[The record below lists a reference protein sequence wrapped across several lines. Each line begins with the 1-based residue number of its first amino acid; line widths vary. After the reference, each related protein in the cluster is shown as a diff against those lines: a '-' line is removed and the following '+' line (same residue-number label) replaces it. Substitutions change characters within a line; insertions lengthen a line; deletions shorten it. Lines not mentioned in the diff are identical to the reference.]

1 MKQFFREYLK
11 IFAYA
16 TLGLVFVISSF
27 YLLINFYHSKEID
40 KKYYVSSTDSSYT
53 SYKSKIEEIKNNLN
67 TYSRNSKKNTK
78 YLSLHTRLTTCSELL
93 ESNGTLANIEMNKYY
108 DSYDVYKLGQK
119 FQGSLINS
127 CWVVQL
133 SYLTTD
139 AAPSG
144 FEEVM
149 PFVTREIDIIGD
161 KVEYALEELENNGSY
176 FYSTG
181 ITSAT
186 IRNYLRAD
194 YIAITKSYN
203 DFADV
208 VLQLSKLINKEEEIV
223 KEKEEEETING
234 GETNDQNIR

>member
-1 MKQFFREYLK
+1 
-11 IFAYA
+11 
-16 TLGLVFVISSF
+16 
-27 YLLINFYHSKEID
+27 
-40 KKYYVSSTDSSYT
+40 
-53 SYKSKIEEIKNNLN
+53 
-67 TYSRNSKKNTK
+67 
-78 YLSLHTRLTTCSELL
+78 
-93 ESNGTLANIEMNKYY
+93 MNKYY
-108 DSYDVYKLGQK
+108 NSYDVYKLGQK

-139 AAPSG
+139 AAPKG

-149 PFVTREIDIIGD
+149 PFVKREVDIIGD

-186 IRNYLRAD
+186 IRNYLRSD
-194 YIAITKSYN
+194 YIAISKSYN

-208 VLQLSKLINKEEEIV
+208 ILQLSKLINKEEE
-223 KEKEEEETING
+223 KEVIKDENVSG
-234 GETNDQNIR
+234 GETNDQDIR